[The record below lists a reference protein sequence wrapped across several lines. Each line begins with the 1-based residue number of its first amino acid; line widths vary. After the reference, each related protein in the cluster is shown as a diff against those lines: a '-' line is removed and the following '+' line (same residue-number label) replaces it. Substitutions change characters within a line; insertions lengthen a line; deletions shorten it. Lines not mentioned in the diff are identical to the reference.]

1 MKNNKTKIIEIIK
14 ENLLELVDISNS
26 YFPDIIQFE
35 LKYNKLMEYFVSY
48 IDIEDNVSLI
58 KNYKVI
64 CNQMK
69 SYESRPSG
77 IKTVRSNYN
86 ISIKPKASK
95 KSKSK
100 FEDSIRKAAN
110 HIQNDF
116 NIFFDL
122 IPKDDNE

>member
-35 LKYNKLMEYFVSY
+35 LKYNKLMEHFVSY

-69 SYESRPSG
+69 SYESRPYG

-86 ISIKPKASK
+86 TAIKPKASK
-95 KSKSK
+95 KSKRE
-100 FEDSIRKAAN
+100 FEDSIRIAAN
-110 HIQNDF
+110 HIKNDF
-116 NIFFDL
+116 DTFFDL
-122 IPKDDNE
+122 ISKDDNE